1 MRQNE
6 ELRAYCIEAKRQM
19 EADHASKQLMDAE
32 NQRLRNRLFDKTTK
46 PTRRKEGGSSARHMT
61 SQENIIALAKDIWK
75 GAMADVLKELT
86 ERQKARDGKRKALV
100 KVLEPLVKKIGG
112 KQKAA
117 LKELEAER
125 QREEKERK
133 AMEQAR
139 KKAEAE
145 ARKQCAKEQK
155 AAQKAA
161 KDAEKAAKQAEK
173 AVKQA
178 GKALQL
184 KKRASRKRKADELT
198 VDENTDPTIDE
209 SPNKQ
214 PRPRPRPYVRP
225 VSPEVLVP
233 TTTDGPMELSNNVA
247 ARQPLAPSNTTAN
260 NDLLHRDGN
269 VLWAGANNVMV
280 IDPALQ
286 DQ

>member
-1 MRQNE
+1 
-6 ELRAYCIEAKRQM
+6 M

-32 NQRLRNRLFDKTTK
+32 NQRLQNRLFDKTTK

-61 SQENIIALAKDIWK
+61 SQENIIALVKDIWK

-86 ERQKARDGKRKALV
+86 ERQNTRDGKWKALV

-155 AAQKAA
+155 AAQKATQKAA
-161 KDAEKAAKQAEK
+161 KDAERAAKQAEK

-178 GKALQL
+178 EKALQP
-184 KKRASRKRKADELT
+184 KKRASRKQKVDELT

-209 SPNKQ
+209 SPNK
-214 PRPRPRPYVRP
+214 RP
-225 VSPEVLVP
+225 
-233 TTTDGPMELSNNVA
+233 
-247 ARQPLAPSNTTAN
+247 
-260 NDLLHRDGN
+260 
-269 VLWAGANNVMV
+269 
-280 IDPALQ
+280 
-286 DQ
+286 